1 MGNTLDTETM
11 EAVSGDKNAR
21 FQKTVWGQIP
31 FKTFKLFTQKKKMKD
46 EWLHC
51 TFWGS
56 GVGTSPTSLRCS
68 KMDLS
73 MDSLATPGFYKDKGF
88 SSESWYILYI
98 LQLRPYSGIWAKIW
112 LIPSAR
118 ALQRNNIKHPPPKNL
133 NNFKTGIY
141 KKVGH
146 LKSWIQ
152 MISDINIVFRNTCH
166 NFKCFAMVLNVV
178 QCVEAMRLWRKIKW
192 IPSAAVGE
200 ANIALL
206 WLSACGRDDKLM
218 MSFTFII
225 MM

>member
-1 MGNTLDTETM
+1 MNDCTVLF
-11 EAVSGDKNAR
+11 EAQGWGRAR
-21 FQKTVWGQIP
+21 RVWDVPKWTIP
-31 FKTFKLFTQKKKMKD
+31 WTCWLPQVFMKMMLIKMMP
-46 EWLHC
+46 
-51 TFWGS
+51 FYFNK
-56 GVGTSPTSLRCS
+56 SL
-68 KMDLS
+68 
-73 MDSLATPGFYKDKGF
+73 

-178 QCVEAMRLWRKIKW
+178 QRVEAMRLWRKIKW
-192 IPSAAVGE
+192 IPSTAVGE
-200 ANIALL
+200 ANIAL
-206 WLSACGRDDKLM
+206 WLSPDDKLL

-225 MM
+225 MIL